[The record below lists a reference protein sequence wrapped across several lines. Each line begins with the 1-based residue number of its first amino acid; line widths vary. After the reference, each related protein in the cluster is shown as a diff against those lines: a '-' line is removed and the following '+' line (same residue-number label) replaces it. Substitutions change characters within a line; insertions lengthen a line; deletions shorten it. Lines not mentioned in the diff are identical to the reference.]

1 MPERTDSKV
10 VECSCRL
17 FRRLLV
23 AYPKAHREEY
33 GAAILQLFRDQCRDA
48 WSESGARGVVG
59 FWLRALCDLM
69 KTSVLEHLSNINR
82 RKSMLNS
89 FRPSPKLL
97 LVFCAVFMAVFVLT
111 VGGSIV
117 MTLMLPKAY
126 ASSSRI
132 MVAHTVAQPPSS
144 FSDRYELVL
153 FQSHAVLN
161 KTSEALGLSKVW
173 GKKYNNGEPLNES
186 DVESILKSRLEIRT
200 LPIRQDSAL
209 GPLSSATMIEIR
221 AFSDSP
227 EEAAKL
233 ANGMVEAYRSFRN
246 EQLAQNATVPME
258 RRVTIMD
265 SAVPQAKAVRPNV
278 PLNIVIGILLGTVMG
293 AFCGTVAAG
302 LTWLVGRR
310 RGNTGSPGRPASSD
324 LLA

>member
-1 MPERTDSKV
+1 MPEWSENKA
-10 VECSCRL
+10 VERSCRL

-48 WSESGARGVVG
+48 WAENRARGLMG
-59 FWLRALCDLM
+59 FWLHALCDLL

-82 RKSMLNS
+82 RKSMLNL

-97 LVFCAVFMAVFVLT
+97 FVFGAVFIAVFVLT

-173 GKKYNNGEPLNES
+173 GKKYNNGEPLNEF
-186 DVESILKSRLEIRT
+186 DVESILKSRLEFRT
-200 LPIRQDSAL
+200 LPIRQNSTL
-209 GPLSSATMIEIR
+209 GPLAPATMVEIR

-233 ANGMVEAYRSFRN
+233 ANGVAEAYRGFRE
-246 EQLAQNATVPME
+246 EQLAQSATPPVE

-265 SAVPQAKAVRPNV
+265 SAVPQPRAVRPNV

-310 RGNTGSPGRPASSD
+310 RGSTGSRGQPASSD
-324 LLA
+324 IPA